1 MTKTERKAYISAVQ
15 CLQKLPSKSDPTW
28 APAAKSR
35 YDDFVAIHVN
45 QTMYIH
51 GNGLF
56 LTWHRYF
63 VWAYEQALRNECGY
77 EGYQPVGSLHSRSSD

>member
-1 MTKTERKAYISAVQ
+1 
-15 CLQKLPSKSDPTW
+15 
-28 APAAKSR
+28 
-35 YDDFVAIHVN
+35 
-45 QTMYIH
+45 MYIH

-77 EGYQPVGSLHSRSSD
+77 RGYQPVSPENFQWLLAHLTLLVLELVCKHR